1 MIYLVIKK
9 NKNKINYKT
18 SSFPSNGLWWI
29 HYVIL
34 PCAILQFSLILR
46 NFLITSTSKFKN
58 FIDFLSVFLT
68 ILINASIYH
77 HSQEKHKLGMLTDPA
92 FWYGIMAMILAMIE
106 IKKNRLVKLAIEP
119 VKDVKETKQKSK
131 SNLRR
136 QLAKDFEKKAD
147 KDE

>member
-1 MIYLVIKK
+1 MIITYLVIKK
-9 NKNKINYKT
+9 LNYKT
-18 SSFPSNGLWWI
+18 SSFLSNGLWWI

-58 FIDFLSVFLT
+58 FLDFLSVFLT
-68 ILINASIYH
+68 ILINTSIYH

-106 IKKNRLVKLAIEP
+106 IRKNRLAKLASDP
-119 VKDVKETKQKSK
+119 VKDVKMKEGKQRSG
-131 SNLRR
+131 NLKK
-136 QLAKDFEKKAD
+136 QLAKDFEKKND